1 LAVSRSSRSP
11 STQRRPSAA
20 LRLEHLLLT
29 AHQRVRAKLPKGS
42 QHDSRRRMK
51 RACRAHAIGGGHR
64 PDCGIHP
71 VTSWRISKPGGVSF
85 PRGALRKVRP
95 VLHHWFGAERVP
107 INGADHHPYAGRAGP
122 VPDRQLRDAR
132 ETSSAAVRIRT
143 AAAIPAGNPDA
154 LSLTATMHP
163 VFCGKS
169 GAVVPPQRACRRADR
184 RMRHCPCH

>member
-1 LAVSRSSRSP
+1 MRMHAHGVFDVLCTDQPRTRRALHFIPARSGQKLAVSRSSRSP

-107 INGADHHPYAGRAGP
+107 INGADHHPYAGSAGP
-122 VPDRQLRDAR
+122 VPDRQLRGCA
-132 ETSSAAVRIRT
+132 
-143 AAAIPAGNPDA
+143 
-154 LSLTATMHP
+154 
-163 VFCGKS
+163 
-169 GAVVPPQRACRRADR
+169 
-184 RMRHCPCH
+184 